1 MVAMAALCGT
11 RIRYTCILAHLVG
24 GVLAGDAEEGGESSG
39 QCFHGVVDLVES
51 TCVIC
56 LVLED
61 SDQFMGSMMTDG
73 RWSLGACARKLP
85 GYHKQRQAG
94 CGKEAATSPR
104 QWLSSGSTSLHGSRC
119 NFYYDEMLCTFC
131 ELTFVNSRN
140 SFESF
145 EKKP

>member
-61 SDQFMGSMMTDG
+61 SDQFMGSMMTD
-73 RWSLGACARKLP
+73 
-85 GYHKQRQAG
+85 AG
-94 CGKEAATSPR
+94 P
-104 QWLSSGSTSLHGSRC
+104 
-119 NFYYDEMLCTFC
+119 
-131 ELTFVNSRN
+131 
-140 SFESF
+140 
-145 EKKP
+145 